1 MTDVLIEVR
10 DLYRHFP
17 VRRGVLRRQVGAIR
31 AVDGVSLEIH
41 RGETVGLVGESG
53 SGKSTIGR
61 TVLRL
66 LTPTR
71 GQVIFDGTDLGA
83 LSRHQLRGVR
93 PRLQMV
99 FQDPYASLNPRLTI
113 GATVLEAL
121 EVNAIGGRAWR
132 RQRVGEL
139 FELVGLDPRFVNRYP
154 HELSGGQRQRVGIA
168 RALAT
173 DPAFVVADEA
183 IAALDVSIQ
192 AQIVNLLGD
201 LRDTLGLTYLFI
213 SHDLSMAR
221 HISDRIV
228 VLYLGKVV
236 EVGPADEVCRRP
248 RHPYTVA
255 LLSAVPV
262 PDPERE
268 ARRERLVLT
277 GDMPSPADPPRG
289 CRFHTRCPFA
299 TDLCLEQEPT
309 LRNGGAGWSGA
320 GGGSPAAGTAG
331 PGEAAPHLAA
341 CHHSERIAEVS

>member
-1 MTDVLIEVR
+1 VTDVLIEVR
-10 DLYRHFP
+10 DLYQHFP
-17 VRRGVLRRQVGAIR
+17 IRRGVLRRQVGAIR
-31 AVDGVSLEIH
+31 AVDGVSLEIR

-61 TVLRL
+61 AVLRL
-66 LTPTR
+66 LAPTR
-71 GQVIFDGTDLGA
+71 GQVMFDGTDISA
-83 LSRHQLRGVR
+83 LSRRQLQRVR

-99 FQDPYASLNPRLTI
+99 FQDPYASLNPRLTV
-113 GATVLEAL
+113 GATVQEAL
-121 EVNAIGGRAWR
+121 EVNDIGTRASR

-139 FELVGLDPRFVNRYP
+139 FELVGLGPRFVNRYP

-236 EVGPADEVCRRP
+236 EVGPADEVCHRP

-289 CRFHTRCPFA
+289 CRFHTRCPLA
-299 TDLCLEQEPT
+299 TDLCREREPT
-309 LRNGGAGWSGA
+309 LRDGSGK
-320 GGGSPAAGTAG
+320 
-331 PGEAAPHLAA
+331 AAPHLAA
-341 CHHSERIAEVS
+341 CHHSEEIQ